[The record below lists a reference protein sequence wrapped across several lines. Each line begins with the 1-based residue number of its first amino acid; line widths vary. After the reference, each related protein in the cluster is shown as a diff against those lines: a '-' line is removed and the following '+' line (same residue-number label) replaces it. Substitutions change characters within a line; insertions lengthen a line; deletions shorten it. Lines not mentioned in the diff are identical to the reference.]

1 MRWIAVSVAAL
12 IVGLLAYGVASQGT
26 STTIDQALADGKRVD
41 APDSTLNRL
50 GESGTA
56 KLADYKGKVVL
67 VNFWASWCDP
77 CRAEAPLVERTH
89 KAMSEHGGMVLGI
102 DTRDAS
108 EDASRFI
115 QKFGLTYPSLRD
127 GSGDFS
133 DAYGITGYP
142 ETFVLD
148 RDGKIAAARRG
159 PITQEWVDEHVTP
172 LLDEPA

>member
-1 MRWIAVSVAAL
+1 MRWIAIGMAAL
-12 IVGLLAYGVASQGT
+12 IVGLLAYGVAGQGT
-26 STTIDQALADGKRVD
+26 NTTIDQALAEGRRVE
-41 APDSTLNRL
+41 APDAALDRL
-50 GESGTA
+50 GASGTQR
-56 KLADYKGKVVL
+56 LADYRGKVVL

-89 KAMSEHGGMVLGI
+89 RQMSRRGGTVLGI

-108 EDASRFI
+108 EDAAEFADE
-115 QKFGLTYPSLRD
+115 FDLTYPSLRD

-133 DAYGITGYP
+133 DEYSITGYP

-148 RDGKIAAARRG
+148 RKGKIAAARRG
-159 PITQEWVDEHVTP
+159 PITAEWVDEHVTP